1 MSKSRVGGLFGPHH
15 TGAVTIV
22 DAPVRMTYARKA
34 RLTFWIVSIAVAALS
49 GTVASDYLHPI
60 LGLLVGT
67 GIGLVAGLVT
77 ALVVM
82 AWPVLRAI
90 WHWVDAIIAVTAVFY
105 GWTALMKATDLKVSL
120 VVVVLLLGV
129 PAVVAP
135 IRRRVVAF
143 AWCAI
148 VRHRLRM
155 SFGRMV
161 RTGSRHQPGCLP
173 LILIARPT
181 PAGERVWVWLRPG
194 LALPDLEVE
203 LPQLAVNCFADQVRV
218 VRADRRFAA
227 LIRVDISRR
236 DPLRARVGSPLPDQ
250 IPYFDASAVPV
261 SPGMPPIGLDLPDV
275 PETADP
281 PRSTG
286 GRSPRRR
293 DASTPQDG
301 PDDISLN

>member
-1 MSKSRVGGLFGPHH
+1 MSKSRTGGLFGPSH

-34 RLTFWIVSIAVAALS
+34 RLTFWVVSIGVAALS

-60 LGLLVGT
+60 LGLLAGA
-67 GIGLVAGLVT
+67 GIGLVAGLV
-77 ALVVM
+77 AALLVV
-82 AWPVLRAI
+82 AWPVMRAI
-90 WHWVDAIIAVTAVFY
+90 WHWADAIAIVLLVFY
-105 GWTALMKATDLKVSL
+105 GWTALMKTTDLVVSL
-120 VVVVLLLGV
+120 VTVGLLLGV
-129 PAVVAP
+129 PAAVGP
-135 IRRRVVAF
+135 LRRRVLAF
-143 AWCAI
+143 VWCAI

-155 SFGRMV
+155 SFARMV

-173 LILIARPT
+173 LVLIARPT

-194 LALPDLEVE
+194 LALPDLEAE

-218 VRADRRFAA
+218 VRANRRHAA
-227 LIRVDISRR
+227 LIRVDITRR

-261 SPGMPPIGLDLPDV
+261 SPGMAPVGLDLPDV
-275 PETADP
+275 PEQEDT
-281 PRSTG
+281 PRNTG
-286 GRSPRRR
+286 GRTPRRR
-293 DASTPQDG
+293 PPTD